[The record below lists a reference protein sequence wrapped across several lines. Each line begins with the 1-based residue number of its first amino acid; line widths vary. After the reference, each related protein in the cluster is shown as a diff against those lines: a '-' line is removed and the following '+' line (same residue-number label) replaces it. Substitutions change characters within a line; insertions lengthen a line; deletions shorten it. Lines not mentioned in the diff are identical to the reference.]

1 MLVLSY
7 GCGAY
12 ASPVKGGSAVAAM
25 IIAMQVAMGFSEF
38 PNVEIL
44 FPTLVP
50 YWAGR
55 EVGLRNALVRRLA
68 QRTAE
73 LHAEQA
79 AFAELSVQRER
90 ARIAR
95 ELHDIVAHHLA
106 VVVVQA
112 GAGRMARLGP
122 SQRTSERFDAIRQGC
137 GQALA
142 EMSRLVGII
151 EAETSERTTGRNRP
165 LATAARPSARGR
177 RRADRQRATSRR
189 GAARPGRGGRLQH
202 RPRGTD
208 QRDQARIRRARD
220 RSARAPPI
228 RASISK

>member
-1 MLVLSY
+1 MAIGVLRAHSVAGGLAVAGVVVFVPSASGDWVGAVLVLVLSY

-12 ASPVKGGSAVAAM
+12 TSPVKGGSAVAAM

-73 LHAEQA
+73 LHAKQA

-95 ELHDIVAHHLA
+95 ELHDIV
-106 VVVVQA
+106 
-112 GAGRMARLGP
+112 
-122 SQRTSERFDAIRQGC
+122 
-137 GQALA
+137 
-142 EMSRLVGII
+142 
-151 EAETSERTTGRNRP
+151 RTTSRWLSSK
-165 LATAARPSARGR
+165 LA
-177 RRADRQRATSRR
+177 RAEW
-189 GAARPGRGGRLQH
+189 PG
-202 RPRGTD
+202 
-208 QRDQARIRRARD
+208 
-220 RSARAPPI
+220 SARANE
-228 RASISK
+228 RRNASMPSAKVVDKR